1 MKPVST
7 RVSSAGDAVMRALD
21 IKLWRELWDMRMQAL
36 AIAMVI
42 VSGVGIFIM
51 SLSTLDSLYETRE
64 TYYRDHH
71 FAHIFATL
79 KRAPLSLVKRIE
91 EIPGVDKV
99 ETRVM
104 AYVNLDVEGFDDP
117 VSGHVLSL
125 PDNSRG
131 LLNQIYLRNGR
142 LIEPGRDNEIV
153 LSEEFARAH
162 ELQPGDKIRATING
176 RRKSLTIAGLALSP
190 EFIYQIAPGAMFPDY
205 ERYGVLWIARQPLS
219 TAYDMEGAFNNVA
232 LTLSRGT
239 NEQTVIDQ
247 LDDILKD
254 YGGIGTI
261 ARKDQLSNR
270 FLSEELKQQRT
281 IATIFPVI
289 FFGVAAFLLNVVI
302 SRLIRLQREEVAT
315 LKAFGYSDIAV
326 GLHYIKLVLLIV
338 SLGVIVGIGVGI
350 WMGKGMSNI
359 YMVMY
364 SLPYMIFV
372 LKPQVVIAAV
382 LISMVVAVM
391 GTLYAV
397 YSAVRLPPAR
407 AMQPELPEKY
417 HTTLVERLGMQ
428 RWLSQPTRMILR
440 HIERRP
446 LKSLMTTLGISL
458 ACGIMMV
465 SGFQEGAINHMVDIQ
480 YGMSQR
486 EDMIAIYTE
495 PASKRSLYSLQSL
508 QGVEHVEGFRVVPAK
523 LKFEHRFYRT
533 EVHGIEPDGSLMR
546 LLDTDLNIIE
556 LPKEGVIL
564 TDYLAELLHIKTGDM
579 LTIEVLEGHSPT
591 IQVPIAGTA
600 KQYMGVNAY
609 MRIESLNALLK
620 EGYALTGA
628 LLKVD
633 EKYQRDVYAELKEMP
648 RIAGVVEHKS
658 SIKSFYETIAQ
669 SILFFTF
676 ISTLLGASIAFGV
689 IYNSMRIALSERNRE
704 LASLRVLGFERSE
717 VAYILLGEQ
726 ALFTLV
732 AIPLGFL
739 IGYGLCAYMAFSF
752 DTDLYRVPLVLGIN
766 VYAFSALVV
775 ILSSLVSAIM
785 IWRNLAHLDMVAVL
799 KSKE

>member
-1 MKPVST
+1 M
-7 RVSSAGDAVMRALD
+7 MLALD

-64 TYYRDHH
+64 TYYRDNH
-71 FAHIFATL
+71 FAHIFASL

-99 ETRVM
+99 ETRVV
-104 AYVNLDVEGFDDP
+104 AYVNLDVEGFEDP
-117 VSGHVLSL
+117 VSGHILSL

-131 LLNQIYLRNGR
+131 LLNQIYLREGR
-142 LIEPGRDNEIV
+142 LPEPGRDNEIV
-153 LSEEFARAH
+153 LSEEFVQAH
-162 ELQPGDKIRATING
+162 KLQPGDKISATING
-176 RRKSLTIAGLALSP
+176 RRKALTIVGIALSP
-190 EFIYQIAPGAMFPDY
+190 EYIYQIAPGAMFPDPL
-205 ERYGVLWIARQPLS
+205 RYGVLWIARQPLA
-219 TAYDMEGAFNNVA
+219 TAYDMEGAFNNVS
-232 LTLSRGT
+232 LTLTRTMGKAN
-239 NEQTVIDQ
+239 NEQSSNEQEVIDR
-247 LDDILKD
+247 LDDILKN

-261 ARKDQLSNR
+261 GRKDQFSNR
-270 FLSEELKQQRT
+270 FLTEELKQQRT

-315 LKAFGYSDIAV
+315 LKAFGYSDLAI
-326 GLHYIKLVLLIV
+326 GMHFIKLVLLIV
-338 SLGVIVGIGVGI
+338 SLGVIIGIGVGI

-364 SLPYMIFV
+364 SLPYMIYV
-372 LKPQVVIAAV
+372 LKPQVIIAAA
-382 LISMVVAVM
+382 LISMAVAVM

-397 YSAVRLPPAR
+397 YSAARLPPAQ
-407 AMQPELPEKY
+407 AMQPELPAKY
-417 HTTLVERLGMQ
+417 HTTLVERLGLQ

-446 LKSLMTTLGISL
+446 LKSLMTTLGIAM

-465 SGFQEGAINHMVDIQ
+465 SGFQEGAINYMVEVQ

-508 QGVEHVEGFRVVPAK
+508 QGVEHAEGFRLVPANF
-523 LKFEHRFYRT
+523 KFEHRFYRT
-533 EVHGIEPDGSLMR
+533 ALHGIEPEGSLYR
-546 LLDTDLNIIE
+546 LLDTNLNIID
-556 LPKEGVIL
+556 LPEDGIIL

-579 LTIEVLEGHSPT
+579 LTIEVLEGQRVT
-591 IQVPIAGTA
+591 VQVPVAGTA
-600 KQYMGVNAY
+600 KQYLGVNGY
-609 MRIESLNALLK
+609 MRLESLNALLK

-628 LLKVD
+628 LLSVD
-633 EKYQRDVYAELKEMP
+633 DRYQRDVYAELKEMP
-648 RIAGVVEHKS
+648 RVAGVVEHKS
-658 SIKSFYETIAQ
+658 AIKSFYDTIAET
-669 SILFFTF
+669 ILFFTF
-676 ISTLLGASIAFGV
+676 ISTLLGSSIAFGV

-704 LASLRVLGFERSE
+704 LASLRVLGFERNE
-717 VAYILLGEQ
+717 VAYILLGEM
-726 ALFTLV
+726 ALFTLF

-739 IGYGLCAYMAFSF
+739 IGYGLCAYMAFQF
-752 DTDLYRVPLVLGIN
+752 DCDLYRIPLVLGMN

-775 ILSSLVSAIM
+775 ILSSIVSAIM
-785 IWRNLAHLDMVAVL
+785 IWRNLADLDMVAVL